1 MMLMYATQG
10 ASADGEFNALDLP
23 EHLLRAPRLEWREV
37 RRHSQGVV
45 RAEDR
50 WAVWTGAWS
59 AVPSDDCVVAPDRDG
74 VLRALLL
81 SPHAP
86 PMERHFPLV
95 DPPPP
100 PPSSSSSSAFGSS
113 AMAGASSTEVLLDVA
128 AERAKKATASLVAGF
143 SSFVS
148 TASSKAQEAAA
159 LAKEKSQQ
167 VETVGEYKVKV
178 VRKLA
183 EGGFS
188 EVFSVRG
195 PNNEPWALKR
205 CRAQTSE
212 QMAQL
217 AREIKCH
224 QLLLNEPNV
233 LRLIASDV
241 APDGRGRSQVR
252 FLFPLCDGGSW
263 YDMAYGK
270 DVDEAE
276 SLRICL
282 GAARGL
288 RALHLAGMLHR
299 DVKPHNILLARGE
312 PLLMDLGSCGPNPT
326 KVASKGAAVLLQE
339 EAAEQCSAPYRA
351 PELYEPA
358 VGTDIGPACDVW
370 SMGCSL
376 FAGTFGRGWPP
387 YEDAAQ
393 GVLKLA
399 ILNASPIKFP
409 EHSRYSERARRIVL
423 ATVQRSPAARLSV
436 DALVGALE
444 EALAEAQR
452 A

>member
-1 MMLMYATQG
+1 MLLYATQG
-10 ASADGEFNALDLP
+10 ASADGEFNALELP
-23 EHLLRAPRLEWREV
+23 EHLLRAPRLEWRDV
-37 RRHSQGVV
+37 RRHAQGVV
-45 RAEDR
+45 RARDQ

-59 AVPSDDCVVAPDRDG
+59 AVPSDDCVVAPDGDG

-86 PMERHFPLV
+86 PMERHVPLA
-95 DPPPP
+95 DPAP
-100 PPSSSSSSAFGSS
+100 PPSTASSSAG
-113 AMAGASSTEVLLDVA
+113 GVSSTEVMFDVA
-128 AERAKKATASLVAGF
+128 AERAKKATASFVAGF
-143 SSFVS
+143 SSFVA

-217 AREIKCH
+217 AREVKCH
-224 QLLLNEPNV
+224 QLVLTEPHV

-241 APDGRGRSQVR
+241 AADGRGRSQVR

-276 SLRICL
+276 SLRIGL
-282 GAARGL
+282 GATRGL

-326 KVASKGAAVLLQE
+326 KVPSKGAAVLLQE

-358 VGTDIGPACDVW
+358 VGADVDAACDVW

-376 FAGTFGRGWPP
+376 FAGTYGRGWPP

-409 EHSRYSERARRIVL
+409 EHSRYSERVKRIVL
-423 ATVQRSPAARLSV
+423 GTVQRSPAARPSV
-436 DALVGALE
+436 DALIGALE
-444 EALAEAQR
+444 DALAEAQR